1 MKPERFAPLS
11 ADDAAYLLQE
21 AGRFEPDWMLVLP
34 YVPDEK
40 RAAWLALLGFFAEV
54 MTIPARVSNP
64 VLGAIRVAWW
74 REALGEVFGEG
85 VPRKHPVV
93 LALAATISAAPAIR
107 SHLEGVLDAI
117 EPFLEP
123 GEDTD
128 FTLALQ
134 QRLTLYGSI
143 THAFEQLEGR
153 DPTRGEALA
162 LHALAQIKDDA
173 SAAATAE
180 GPEPIK
186 RRFARA
192 LVANPDL
199 KDALR
204 DRINAFKR
212 ESGSNQPLAA
222 LPFTLVRAKGDDV
235 RTVTNPLL
243 QRLLLFKAV
252 LTGSF

>member
-1 MKPERFAPLS
+1 MTPERFAPLA

-21 AGRFEPDWMLVLP
+21 ARRFEPDWMLVLP
-34 YVPDEK
+34 YVPEEK

-54 MTIPARVSNP
+54 LTIPDRVSNP

-74 REALGEVFGEG
+74 REALAEVYGEG
-85 VPRKHPVV
+85 PPRKHPVV
-93 LALAATISAAPAIR
+93 LALAATISAALSIR
-107 SHLEGVLDAI
+107 PHLEGVLEAI

-128 FTLALQ
+128 FDLALQ
-134 QRLTLYGSI
+134 RRLALYAPI
-143 THAFEQLEGR
+143 TQTFDVLEGR
-153 DPTRGEALA
+153 DPSRGEALA
-162 LHALAQIKDDA
+162 LHALAQIQEDA

-199 KDALR
+199 KGALQ
-204 DRINAFKR
+204 DQIKAFKR
-212 ESGSNQPLAA
+212 ESCGNQPLAA
-222 LPFTLVRAKGDDV
+222 LPFTLVRVRGAEV
-235 RTVTNPLL
+235 RTVRHPLL